1 MPSSGLHWPLGMKH
15 RSFIVLAVGLAVLI
29 FGSVGV
35 YAYDA
40 GNDEIAEGITAAGI
54 DIGGLEEGEARER
67 LRRELAYDLE
77 RPLKVRYKKRSFT
90 LTPERAGIRTNV
102 DEMVERAAE
111 RSREGNVISRSLR
124 AVTGGEV
131 HEDIP
136 LEVTYDKTAVRVL
149 VKRVKRK
156 VDVPARNA
164 SVAFSGGSVQP
175 VAGRNGKQLDAGR
188 LTSQIESALV
198 EPTSER
204 VVRAR
209 VTTVKPEVTTD
220 ELADEYPKIVVVNKA
235 STSVTLYERLK
246 PVKTY
251 QVAVGSPGYPTP
263 SGRFAIQNKQVDP
276 VWNVPNREWAGE
288 LAGRTIPPGPQ
299 NPLKARWMGIYGGAG
314 FHGTADIGSIG
325 SAASHGCV
333 RMTIPDVI
341 DLFGRVEVG
350 TPVFVS

>member
-1 MPSSGLHWPLGMKH
+1 MKQ
-15 RSFIVLAVGLAVLI
+15 RSFILLAVGLAFLI

-35 YAYDA
+35 YAYDSS
-40 GNDEIAEGITAAGI
+40 NDEIAEGITAAGI
-54 DIGGLEEGEARER
+54 DIGGLSEGEAREK
-67 LRRELAYDLE
+67 LRREVAYDLE
-77 RPLKVRYKKRSFT
+77 RPLKVRAKGRSFT
-90 LTPERAGIRTNV
+90 LEPERARIRTNV
-102 DEMVERAAE
+102 DAMVDRAVE

-124 AVTGGEV
+124 TITGGEV

-136 LEVTYDKTAVRVL
+136 VKVTYEKRAVTAL

-156 VDVPARNA
+156 TDLPARDA
-164 SVAFSGGSVQP
+164 SVEFSGGSVRP
-175 VAGRNGKQLDAGR
+175 VAGRNGRSLDAGH
-188 LTSQIESALV
+188 LTSKIEAALV

-209 VTTVKPEVTTD
+209 VTTTRPAVTTD
-220 ELADEYPKIVVVNKA
+220 EVADKYPKIVVVNKA
-235 STSVTLYERLK
+235 ATSVTLYERLK

-276 VWNVPNREWAGE
+276 VWNVPNSDWAGD
-288 LAGRTIPPGPQ
+288 LAGRSIPPGPQ

-314 FHGTADIGSIG
+314 FHGTADVGSIG

-333 RMTIPDVI
+333 RMSVPDVI
-341 DLFGRVEVG
+341 DLYERVEVG

>member
-1 MPSSGLHWPLGMKH
+1 MRH
-15 RSFIVLAVGLAVLI
+15 RSFILLAVALAVMI

-35 YAYDA
+35 YAYDSS
-40 GNDEIAEGITAAGI
+40 NDEIAEGITAAGI
-54 DIGGLEEGEARER
+54 DIGGLKEEEAREK
-67 LRRELAYDLE
+67 LTREVAYDLE
-77 RPLKVRYKKRSFT
+77 RPLKVRYKRRSFT
-90 LTPERAGIRTNV
+90 LDPKRAAIRTNV
-102 DEMVERAAE
+102 EAMVDRAVE
-111 RSREGNVISRSLR
+111 RSREGNVVSRSLR
-124 AVTGGEV
+124 KITGGEV

-136 LEVTYDKTAVRVL
+136 VRVSYDRRAVTAL
-149 VKRVKRK
+149 VKRVERK
-156 VDVPARNA
+156 INVPARDA
-164 SVAFSGGSVQP
+164 SVDFNGGSIQP
-175 VAGRNGKQLDAGR
+175 VAGRNGKALDKGH
-188 LTSQIESALV
+188 LTDKIESALV

-209 VTTVKPEVTTD
+209 VTTTKPDVTTA
-220 ELADEYPKIVVVNKA
+220 ELADKYPKIIVVSKG

-263 SGRFAIQNKQVDP
+263 SGRFAIQNKQIDP
-276 VWNVPNREWAGE
+276 VWNVPNSEWAGE
-288 LAGRTIPPGPQ
+288 LAGRSIPPGPQ

-333 RMTIPDVI
+333 RMLIPDIV
-341 DLFGRVEVG
+341 DLFNRVEVG

>member
-1 MPSSGLHWPLGMKH
+1 MRQ
-15 RSFIVLAVGLAVLI
+15 RSFIFLAVGLAVMI

-35 YAYDA
+35 YAYDS

-54 DIGGLEEGEARER
+54 DIGGMEEGAARDK

-77 RPLKVRYKKRSFT
+77 RPLKVRYKGRSFT
-90 LTPERAGIRTNV
+90 LKPEQARIRANV
-102 DEMVERAAE
+102 DAMVERAVT

-124 AVTGGEV
+124 SITGGEV

-136 LEVTYDKTAVRVL
+136 VRVTYDRRAVTAL
-149 VKRVKRK
+149 VKRVGRK
-156 VDVPARNA
+156 INQPARDA
-164 SVAFSGGSVQP
+164 SVSFSGGSIQP
-175 VAGRNGKQLDAGR
+175 VPGRNGRRLDAGR

-209 VTTVKPEVTTD
+209 VTVTKPEVTTR
-220 ELADEYPKIVVVNKA
+220 ELGAKYPKILVVSKS
-235 STSVTLYERLK
+235 STSVTLYENLR

-251 QVAVGSPGYPTP
+251 QVAVGSAGYPTP

-276 VWNVPNREWAGE
+276 VWNVPNSDWAGD
-288 LAGRTIPPGPQ
+288 LAGRSIPPGPQ

-333 RMTIPDVI
+333 RMLIPDII
-341 DLFGRVEVG
+341 DLYDRVEVG

>member
-1 MPSSGLHWPLGMKH
+1 MRQ
-15 RSFIVLAVGLAVLI
+15 RSFIFLAVALALMI

-40 GNDEIAEGITAAGI
+40 GNDEIAQGITAAGI
-54 DIGGLEEGEARER
+54 DIGGMEEDEAREK

-77 RPLKVRYKKRSFT
+77 RPLRVTYRKREFT
-90 LTPERAGIRTNV
+90 LRPEQARIRTNV
-102 DEMVERAAE
+102 EEMVDRAVE
-111 RSREGNVISRSLR
+111 RSRDGNVVSRTVR
-124 AVTGGEV
+124 AMTGGEV

-136 LEVTYDKTAVRVL
+136 VRVTYSKAAVTAL

-156 VDVPARNA
+156 VNRPARDA
-164 SVAFSGGSVQP
+164 SVGFAGGSIHP
-175 VAGRNGKQLDAGR
+175 VPGRNGKELDSGR
-188 LTSQIESALV
+188 LTTQIESALV

-209 VTTVKPEVTTD
+209 VRTVKPDVTTD
-220 ELADEYPKIVVVNKA
+220 ELASRYPKIIVVSKA
-235 STSVTLYERLK
+235 STSVTLYEDLK

-251 QVAVGSPGYPTP
+251 QVAVGSAGYPTP
-263 SGRFAIQNKQVDP
+263 SGRFAIQNKQVNP

-288 LAGRTIPPGPQ
+288 LAGRSIPPGPQ
-299 NPLKARWMGIYGGAG
+299 NPLKARWMGIYNGAG

-333 RMTIPDVI
+333 RMLIPDII
-341 DLFGRVEVG
+341 DLYDRVEVG